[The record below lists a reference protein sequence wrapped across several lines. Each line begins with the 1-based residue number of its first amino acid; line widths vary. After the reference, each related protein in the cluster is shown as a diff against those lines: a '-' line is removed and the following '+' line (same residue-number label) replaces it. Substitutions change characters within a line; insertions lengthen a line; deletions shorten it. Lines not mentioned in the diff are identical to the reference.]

1 VTKLKTGLILFCRYN
16 SSRLP
21 GKILREINGK
31 PILAYI
37 YERLCHAAPEHGLV
51 VATSHEASDD
61 PIAAYCQEH
70 NMTCFRGDLN
80 NVAHRFLA
88 CALHF
93 DFDYAVRITGD
104 SLFASPQII
113 RAMLPYTESGE
124 YDLISNKKGRT
135 FPVGMSVEI
144 VRTPFYQQVYQDF
157 EKGDHFEHVTLYL
170 YEHEEVGRRFYFY
183 NKWCP
188 EAGGVQM
195 AIDSE
200 DDLARAGRLLDRTNG
215 AHTNYD
221 LCDWMAFLKED
232 GSGE

>member
-1 VTKLKTGLILFCRYN
+1 LKTGLILFCRYN

-37 YERLCHAAPEHGLV
+37 YERLRYAAPEHELV
-51 VATSHEASDD
+51 VATSREVSDD
-61 PIAAYCQEH
+61 PIVAYCQAH
-70 NMTCFRGDLN
+70 DMTCFRGDLN

-88 CALHF
+88 CALQYG
-93 DFDYAVRITGD
+93 FDYAVRITGD

-113 RAMLPYTESGE
+113 RAMLPYAESGE

-144 VRTPFYQQVYQDF
+144 VRTAFYQQVYQQF
-157 EKGDHFEHVTLYL
+157 EKSDDFEHVTLYL

-183 NKWCP
+183 NEWRP

-200 DDLARAGRLLDRTNG
+200 DDLARAMRLLNRTNG
-215 AHTNYD
+215 VHTKYD

-232 GSGE
+232 ALGEG